1 MKSPETL
8 GGEKKI
14 DFTGGMGVGVYGSMR
29 GQVCSEIGDRNRGSR
44 DTAGIGNIEWWCGN
58 LVQLKPPGMY
68 EGDPNDNF

>member
-29 GQVCSEIGDRNRGSR
+29 GQVCSEIGEI
-44 DTAGIGNIEWWCGN
+44 GI
-58 LVQLKPPGMY
+58 
-68 EGDPNDNF
+68 EGVETRLELGTLSGGVET

>member
-8 GGEKKI
+8 ARENKI

-29 GQVCSEIGDRNRGSR
+29 GRVCSEIGDRNRGSR
-44 DTAGIGNIEWWCGN
+44 DTAGIGDTEWWCGN

-68 EGDPNDNF
+68 EGDTNDNF